1 MPKNLRV
8 NHEYV
13 SMHPQNII
21 TRLQSGESW
30 KGLDYVG
37 VVSEDPLGWLFA
49 SALFLPRT

>member
-30 KGLDYVG
+30 EGVGLCRGSFGGPTWVA
-37 VVSEDPLGWLFA
+37 F
-49 SALFLPRT
+49 R